1 MFERL
6 KTWNFRYTPYNV
18 TIVFWQLYETKN
30 CGHLSV
36 YGTSETVDDT
46 SEQVKVKERVDNIR
60 NIVDFTET
68 AVNPNEKTVDN
79 TGETFIPMGRIA
91 DDTGETVIPMEET
104 VFDIRET
111 DGPIA
116 RTVDDTGETY
126 IPIEERVDDTR
137 EAAVGDAANVVVPA
151 RRPSEPANTPRHG
164 IKYEAFN
171 EVIP

>member
-1 MFERL
+1 
-6 KTWNFRYTPYNV
+6 
-18 TIVFWQLYETKN
+18 
-30 CGHLSV
+30 
-36 YGTSETVDDT
+36 
-46 SEQVKVKERVDNIR
+46 
-60 NIVDFTET
+60 
-68 AVNPNEKTVDN
+68 
-79 TGETFIPMGRIA
+79 MGRIA

-111 DGPIA
+111 DGPMA

-164 IKYEAFN
+164 ITYEAFN